1 MTDRARRAPW
11 GVCREGANPAPGLPA
26 PAPPPNPAL
35 CGVVIRHVDFRG
47 AAPSW
52 GLWGAVPSCGTRVL
66 QAALVWAL
74 RRGVTIFSE
83 GPGSFRGRGVTNK
96 DPGAGCAYG
105 SETGISLRP
114 RRTEQ
119 GGACPRAHP
128 CRRTCLCTCLC
139 ANALRAPARPV
150 PPDVRGADALLRAP
164 RRPRLLAGLGIP
176 PAAEGSQEP
185 PFVAGF
191 LVCPMPLHVHLGP
204 HLGVKENP
212 VGTRPFSQGCVRL
225 PRRQPQP
232 PLPQVTSHCGRVAEP
247 EATVLP
253 LHGS

>member
-66 QAALVWAL
+66 QAAPVWAL

-139 ANALRAPARPV
+139 ANACAHQPDPCPPTSEALTRCCAHPAGRVSSPVWESPPQQREARRLRS
-150 PPDVRGADALLRAP
+150 
-164 RRPRLLAGLGIP
+164 LLA
-176 PAAEGSQEP
+176 SS
-185 PFVAGF
+185 FVR
-191 LVCPMPLHVHLGP
+191 CRC
-204 HLGVKENP
+204 
-212 VGTRPFSQGCVRL
+212 TC
-225 PRRQPQP
+225 
-232 PLPQVTSHCGRVAEP
+232 TWGR
-247 EATVLP
+247 T
-253 LHGS
+253 